1 MADINEGQF
10 LEFEKRFAAFK
21 HVFNTLQTTVHKP
34 ASLEIFETSHQVY
47 LSDLIN
53 SNVRISA
60 NSDPGNDALIQP
72 AQTRGWTLNES
83 AVDTF
88 GTGGSLNI
96 LKCALGSPADPVTTE
111 YTTNP
116 HVEKITM
123 PLIKA
128 ADTNQ
133 QAYFCFAA
141 TQDMV
146 DGFLFSNNAYYTN
159 PDTSKDIDQ
168 TELPYNWEISQASI
182 FTNPQLRVRNWI
194 APTRYGDD
202 YVVRIYGSNADKSGP
217 DTSTTVNLD
226 VALANDDKENG
237 GWAFDYYQGMLYM
250 APHPTRGYVNSEG
263 NNAPYLPGIRHPL
276 WIEGYRYIGP
286 TGSNMTVTSAGSA
299 GSAGSGGG
307 GVSTTLTSLPAG
319 FPGAYD
325 TNELGWYD
333 EHTFSATD
341 SDDIIEYISDGNI
354 VVSASFG
361 DRDLVVRLDSSSYN
375 NITTDTWPTY
385 DEDNGA
391 NYNGADL
398 FRFTG
403 EVSPDF
409 SSYGLFE
416 KTVSI
421 DEPATSGW
429 VTQSFEFASATR
441 LDRIGLCYSNNN
453 VATAHANFT
462 PVRTYYPTAF
472 KLEASA
478 DNITFTEIAFTDGIA
493 ENTFAGN
500 AQGPILNDAS
510 DSERING
517 GYYGTN
523 LNSQYWGDVEG
534 EATIDPINIYCAT
547 ASISNTTRY
556 QYYRLYV
563 SGGAVE
569 SLPED
574 SVNSHTA
581 VMALHHVDL
590 WQNLDFGPTNR
601 KQLNVKFNDQL
612 TGQTTPFGEELT
624 VAEQFVSA
632 SMTKIG
638 FSHFVP
644 AEVTVFTEG
653 NIPGDVTFGQN
664 IDFTTG
670 GGSITGVTNI
680 TASVISA
687 SNKII
692 VGDLEAG
699 TISGQ
704 LGDVTFGDINSTGNI
719 SAGGALTATSLNLI
733 ETLQLESNIIV
744 PSEKSIFLTNKRQ
757 DGSAGVDEFSA
768 RIFGHYTSGNVSDMY
783 LDAYRIYNVA
793 DAEVNI
799 RTLHPTLGRIVLQS
813 PITFVSGTLHTSQ
826 SILAGSITASHGMKV
841 SGSILI
847 SGSIIPNVG
856 PGTLTSSFDLG
867 SSAAAWRDLHISDG
881 TIRFYDG
888 TDEKINMS
896 IDDINRVQFKSGD
909 EFQTVRTGK
918 IELVPSGSTISN
930 VQLSDQTDVGFIA
943 VSSKAGQHATIF
955 RAENQDLGFLGR
967 NYVAGS
973 ITQKGSGSF
982 AILLDADNTNHNLAK
997 FTVESNM
1004 AVAGA
1009 ATRLFS
1015 VSESFETRVHQGG
1028 LRADKYITTANITA
1042 SIISASATITANSF
1056 VGTFVGAVSSSAQM
1070 ANNISGSFTNISSSF
1085 DGRLTVVESELNN
1098 TLVSG
1103 SRQIATEI
1111 SGAFN
1116 LVSSSLQNRITETEA
1131 ELNKPLIS
1139 GSAQIATEISGAFV
1153 NISSS
1158 LSDRISYINEIQNTL
1173 TSTSSFN
1180 ALSASV
1186 QLKSDNVV
1194 VQSIVDV
1201 TGSFAVTNSNVTF
1214 NEISAS
1220 NISASNLHT
1229 NIFNPVTID
1238 TTTITASLS
1247 NLGTVTNTRTFTT
1260 DDHNTLLAADA
1271 RPALTV
1277 RNAGGG
1283 DITYFGSPVDNA
1295 DAFIKFQTDRSN
1307 TKFSVGVDS
1316 HDSAFKITE
1325 AETLNENNA
1334 GSTGFPTFKI
1344 IDNKVG
1350 IVKSTVSYTLDVGG
1364 DIRSSGVMRV
1374 DTIRPQTYGAF
1385 GTPLPYNSLTLSA
1398 SVTASGDIIASGT
1411 VSATSFV
1418 GDGTSLTGI
1427 ATIGNVV
1434 ANSATASFLTNASA
1448 IDGGSF

>member
-1 MADINEGQF
+1 MAIPEGQF
-10 LEFEKRFAAFK
+10 QQLEKRFAAFK
-21 HVFNTLQTTVHKP
+21 FVFGRLQTTYGN
-34 ASLEIFETSHQVY
+34 EINAELFATSHQVY
-47 LSDLIN
+47 LDQLIN
-53 SNVRISA
+53 GTILFANDGTGDDTILPTRTRTWTKGAHSGTTVDTDTNSSDDVWAGNFDTETHASTANPNVEKVIIPLMKVGDTNNQTYFAYKFQGDEINDGIINNDDSVDTSLSGYDDSHIAYGSAISNGDVQNAPYKDRRLKQWIDPVRFGSNYTVKLYTS
-60 NSDPGNDALIQP
+60 NSDRTSF
-72 AQTRGWTLNES
+72 QTSLGATAKSTNE
-83 AVDTF
+83 VKQ
-88 GTGGSLNI
+88 TGG
-96 LKCALGSPADPVTTE
+96 
-111 YTTNP
+111 
-116 HVEKITM
+116 
-123 PLIKA
+123 
-128 ADTNQ
+128 
-133 QAYFCFAA
+133 
-141 TQDMV
+141 
-146 DGFLFSNNAYYTN
+146 
-159 PDTSKDIDQ
+159 
-168 TELPYNWEISQASI
+168 
-182 FTNPQLRVRNWI
+182 WI
-194 APTRYGDD
+194 
-202 YVVRIYGSNADKSGP
+202 
-217 DTSTTVNLD
+217 
-226 VALANDDKENG
+226 
-237 GWAFDYYQGMLYM
+237 FDYNEGMLYL
-250 APHPTRGYVNSEG
+250 APHSTKEY
-263 NNAPYLPGIRHPL
+263 PYLAGRRHPL
-276 WIEGYRYIGP
+276 WLVGYRYIGP
-286 TGSNMTVTSAGSA
+286 TGSNMSVTSAGSA

-325 TNELGWYD
+325 TNKLGWYD

-354 VVSASFG
+354 IVSASFG

-375 NITTDTWPTY
+375 NITADTWPTY

-403 EVSPDF
+403 TGEVSPDF

-421 DEPATSGW
+421 NEPATSGW
-429 VTQSFEFASATR
+429 VTQSFEFTSATR
-441 LDRIGLCYSNNN
+441 LDRIGLCYSNVTSGTNHN
-453 VATAHANFT
+453 GLT
-462 PVRTYYPTAF
+462 PTTTYYPTAF
-472 KLEASA
+472 KLQASA
-478 DNITFTEIAFTDGIA
+478 DNVIFTEIASTDGIA
-493 ENTFAGN
+493 ENTFDAH
-500 AQGPILNDAS
+500 ALGPILNDIS
-510 DSERING
+510 DAERANG
-517 GYYGTN
+517 VLFGTN
-523 LNSQYWGDVEG
+523 HNSQYWGDVEG
-534 EATIDPINIYCAT
+534 EATIDPIMIYCAT
-547 ASISNTTRY
+547 ASISDTTRY

-653 NIPGDVTFGQN
+653 NIPGEVAFGQN
-664 IDFTTG
+664 IDFTAG

-692 VGDLEAG
+692 VGDLEAMG

-704 LGDVTFGDINSTGNI
+704 FGDVSVGSILSTGNI
-719 SAGGALTATSLNLI
+719 STGGALSAASLNLL

-757 DGSAGVDEFSA
+757 DGSVGVDEFSA
-768 RIFGHYTSGNVSDMY
+768 RIFGNYTSGNVSDMY

-967 NYVAGS
+967 DYVAGS

-1158 LSDRISYINEIQNTL
+1158 LSDRISHITEIQNTL

-1180 ALSASV
+1180 VLSASV

-1194 VQSIVDV
+1194 VQSIIDV
-1201 TGSFAVTNSNVTF
+1201 TGSFAVTNSNVIF

-1260 DDHNTLLAADA
+1260 DDHNTLLAADT

-1325 AETLNENNA
+1325 ADTLNENDA

-1398 SVTASGDIIASGT
+1398 SVTASGDILASGT